1 VIPAWRVSGWRCSAP
16 LAGQASDDARVAP
29 RQRGR
34 AVFVVAQLALALTLL
49 AGGGLLLRSF
59 SRLLETSPGFSP
71 EGVAALQIF
80 LPSTD
85 GTPAQRVALLQQVID
100 RMRSVPGVLDAGAAS
115 VIPFLNTTGGDS
127 SAIVID
133 GRPAPASGDEPSA
146 MITVAT
152 PTYLPTMRIPLLD
165 GRMPS
170 DHDDA
175 DSAPVVLVSRAF
187 AERHWRGASPIGQRL
202 RFTAF
207 GTPLVAEIVGV
218 VGDTR
223 QDALDL
229 PGPPAV
235 FVPLAQVPSGAMTFV
250 VRTASDP
257 ALALPALQ
265 SQIRAVFPERPVYRT
280 AALPDLVAGTLTGRR
295 FMLTLIL
302 AFGVLAVILA
312 ATGVYGVMS
321 LLSTQRTK
329 EFGLRLALG
338 ADRTEILRMV
348 LRQGAMMIA
357 IGVAIGLGGSLVMGQ
372 VLRRFLFGIG
382 PSDLWTLTA
391 VSVVLGVTGAI
402 ACLLPA
408 MRATRVDPLVALRT
422 E

>member
-1 VIPAWRVSGWRCSAP
+1 M
-16 LAGQASDDARVAP
+16 
-29 RQRGR
+29 
-34 AVFVVAQLALALTLL
+34 VV
-49 AGGGLLLRSF
+49 
-59 SRLLETSPGFSP
+59 
-71 EGVAALQIF
+71 
-80 LPSTD
+80 
-85 GTPAQRVALLQQVID
+85 
-100 RMRSVPGVLDAGAAS
+100 
-115 VIPFLNTTGGDS
+115 
-127 SAIVID
+127 
-133 GRPAPASGDEPSA
+133 
-146 MITVAT
+146 VAT
-152 PTYLPTMRIPLLD
+152 PGYFPTMRIPLLD
-165 GRMPS
+165 GRMLS

-187 AERHWRGASPIGQRL
+187 AERHWREASPIGQRL
-202 RFTAF
+202 RFTAL
-207 GTPLVAEIVGV
+207 GSSLVAEIVGV
-218 VGDTR
+218 VGDVR

-229 PGPPAV
+229 PGPPTV

-302 AFGVLAVILA
+302 AFAVLAVTLA

-329 EFGLRLALG
+329 EFGVRLALG

-348 LRQGAMMIA
+348 LRQGAMIIA
-357 IGVAIGLGGSLVMGQ
+357 IGVAIGLGGSLMMGQ
-372 VLRRFLFGIG
+372 VLRRFLFDIG
-382 PSDLWTLTA
+382 PNDPWTLTA
-391 VSVVLGVTGAI
+391 VTVVLGVTGAI

-408 MRATRVDPLVALRT
+408 LRATRVSPLVALRS

>member
-1 VIPAWRVSGWRCSAP
+1 
-16 LAGQASDDARVAP
+16 
-29 RQRGR
+29 
-34 AVFVVAQLALALTLL
+34 
-49 AGGGLLLRSF
+49 
-59 SRLLETSPGFSP
+59 
-71 EGVAALQIF
+71 
-80 LPSTD
+80 
-85 GTPAQRVALLQQVID
+85 
-100 RMRSVPGVLDAGAAS
+100 
-115 VIPFLNTTGGDS
+115 VIPFLNTTGGGS
-127 SAIVID
+127 SAIVIE

-146 MITVAT
+146 MVVVAT
-152 PTYLPTMRIPLLD
+152 PGYFPTMRIPLLD
-165 GRMPS
+165 GRLLS

-187 AERHWRGASPIGQRL
+187 AGRHWREASPVGQRL
-202 RFTAF
+202 RVPAS
-207 GTPLVAEIVGV
+207 GSPLVAEIVGV
-218 VGDTR
+218 VGDVR

-229 PGPPAV
+229 AGPAAV

-250 VRTASDP
+250 VRRASDP

-265 SQIRAVFPERPVYRT
+265 SQIRAVLPERPVYRT

-302 AFGVLAVILA
+302 AFAVLAVTLA

-329 EFGLRLALG
+329 EFGVRLALG

-348 LRQGAMMIA
+348 LRQGARIIA
-357 IGVAIGLGGSLVMGQ
+357 IGVAIGLGASLMLGQ

-382 PSDLWTLTA
+382 PNDPWTLTA

-408 MRATRVDPLVALRT
+408 LRATRVSPLVALRS